1 MIPTSTDMLNGTYL
15 LSFLILGSFI
25 VWPEESAAVLTA
37 CSLKIQIY
45 WINYRMKWQA
55 YQMYRQIV
63 KLSKEA
69 GFPHPGEFRFVN
81 IWDREPLD

>member
-1 MIPTSTDMLNGTYL
+1 MIPISTDMLNGTYL
-15 LSFLILGSFI
+15 LSFLVLGSFI
-25 VWPEESAAVLTA
+25 IWPEETAAVLTA
-37 CSLKIQIY
+37 CSLKVQIY

-55 YQMYRQIV
+55 WRMYRGIV

-69 GFPHPGEFRFVN
+69 GFPHPGEFRFTN

>member
-1 MIPTSTDMLNGTYL
+1 MTPISIEMLNGTYL
-15 LSFLILGSFI
+15 LSFLVLGAFI
-25 VWPEESAAVLTA
+25 VWPEETAAVLTA

-69 GFPHPGEFRFVN
+69 GFPHPGEFRFTN

>member
-1 MIPTSTDMLNGTYL
+1 MILILTDMLNGTYL

-25 VWPEESAAVLTA
+25 VWPEETAAVLTA

-55 YQMYRQIV
+55 WRMYRSIV
-63 KLSKEA
+63 KMSKEMEL
-69 GFPHPGEFRFVN
+69 PHPGEFRFVN
-81 IWDREPLD
+81 ICDREPLD